1 MNKTSILPALI
12 TELESELRRQMAAN
26 ERASDGATNSET
38 RAETKW
44 DTCGLELSYLARG
57 YAQQCELL
65 AESIVHFRNYTLPDF
80 TNRPIASGAL
90 VTVDADGM
98 LLLFFLA
105 KYGGGIELIIDE
117 KEVTVITPE
126 SPVGM
131 ALLDKQQGD
140 VVGFRPGMKWT
151 ILSVE

>member
-1 MNKTSILPALI
+1 
-12 TELESELRRQMAAN
+12 
-26 ERASDGATNSET
+26 
-38 RAETKW
+38 
-44 DTCGLELSYLARG
+44 LARG

-90 VTVDADGM
+90 VSVDADGM

-105 KYGGGIELIIDE
+105 KYGGGIELVIDK

-151 ILSVE
+151 IQSVE